1 VKISRRTLGISAAF
15 LACTGLL
22 SYAIYS
28 KYESIAT
35 THSEIEGLRSEIQT
49 ARKEIETTRSVEREV
64 IVLRELASVMRSIL
78 PDNEDVNN
86 LVRELQR
93 FSEMSGVRI
102 SGLKKKA
109 ADSKDKGDFDKVG
122 YTLQLEGDAFQLLD
136 FLNTIENH
144 ARFMRVPNFKITSTQ
159 RNQLEKQG
167 VAAHKIAM
175 DVETFVY
182 EPRKDVKQ
190 ARIADFERKR
200 DLLLGEIQPR
210 KQALTVSSYSYRGP
224 RGRRDPWIDPRVPVQ
239 SGIQGGYT
247 VQEQMDIVQALCDR
261 AIKVSGLWGQSK
273 AAENVIEQ
281 MLRRSQFDSEYYA
294 LTSEVARVEEERAI
308 TYGPSQRRL
317 QTEVRDVLDG
327 LAKEF
332 LANVAVRGP
341 SETQLLQIEQ
351 SILVSM
357 ERGEWKGVLENF
369 KAVEKDLNMA
379 ASDPVRA
386 AIVARL
392 RALEADARVVMEFE
406 KVKLDF
412 GVRAIVREEA
422 VAVVNGKSVRVGDA
436 VAKDLVVHAIGKE
449 EIEFLYKGIV
459 FAKRY

>member
-1 VKISRRTLGISAAF
+1 MKISRRTLGISAAF
-15 LACTGLL
+15 LACSGLL

-28 KYESIAT
+28 KHESIAT

-239 SGIQGGYT
+239 NGIQGGYT

-294 LTSEVARVEEERAI
+294 LTSAVARVEEERAI

-379 ASDPVRA
+379 ASDPVRS